1 MDERN
6 TEPLS
11 PRVYALK
18 LHTAYVVGGVIAFA
32 LVTSLYTYSNID
44 DHHTNLAIKR
54 SELDIANVANEH
66 AKHDVEVARANEA
79 AAMWNH
85 MQCVPLAPPPAEKKP

>member
-18 LHTAYVVGGVIAFA
+18 LHTAYVIGGA
-32 LVTSLYTYSNID
+32 LVLV
-44 DHHTNLAIKR
+44 NLAAIYAYVSVDANRTSIEIKR
-54 SELDIANVANEH
+54 GEFDIANASSERARH
-66 AKHDVEVARANEA
+66 ESETAKENAT

-85 MQCVPLAPPPAEKKP
+85 MQCVPAEKK